1 MTINRYRE
9 PLFIWHI
16 VGLVITVALTI
27 VLTLTYMFREFAP
40 YQSAVMIIFV
50 VAFSISNLI
59 AGLAIKKLGHSPWLA
74 LSGFVMGII
83 PLILYI
89 ALPYKS
95 ASAPQ
100 GRPIVEC

>member
-40 YQSAVMIIFV
+40 YQLAAMIIFIV
-50 VAFSISNLI
+50 GFSTSNLI
-59 AGLAIKKLGHSPWLA
+59 AGLAIKRLGHSPWLA
-74 LSGFVMGII
+74 LSGFIVGLI

-89 ALPYKS
+89 ALPDKS
-95 ASAPQ
+95 ASPSQ
-100 GRPIVEC
+100 GHPIVEC